1 MDFIALYQK
10 YEVFLPDDIASIECL
25 LILHFIV
32 IDPTKN
38 NTLLTYYILVWGEL
52 EAGEVAVNETIFKKY
67 FLEKYLFTVQHN
79 ISVITPM
86 KTAPFLL
93 NK

>member
-38 NTLLTYYILVWGEL
+38 NT
-52 EAGEVAVNETIFKKY
+52 
-67 FLEKYLFTVQHN
+67 
-79 ISVITPM
+79 
-86 KTAPFLL
+86 
-93 NK
+93 